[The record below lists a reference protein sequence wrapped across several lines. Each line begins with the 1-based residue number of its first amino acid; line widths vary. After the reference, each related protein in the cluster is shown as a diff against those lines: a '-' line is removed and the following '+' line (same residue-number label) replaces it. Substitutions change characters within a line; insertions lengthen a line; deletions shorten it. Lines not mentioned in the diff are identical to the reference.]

1 MKTKIFIFSNFYKP
15 GFLAGGPI
23 QSVHNLSNLM
33 ANELNIYI
41 YTQNFDFNQKQYP
54 YKITKDQ
61 WIKQENFSNVCYQNQ
76 FKYHFASW
84 IQLFKVKPDVIY
96 LNSLFSIATHTNLIQ
111 AIIYALFYRCKII
124 IAPRGEL
131 EQGALSIKPL
141 KKKLF
146 IAIFRT
152 LNQFKL
158 YFHATTPQEA
168 EDIKQKLAA
177 TKVILAHN
185 VPQKMIENHQKAKEE
200 MNSNFVFV
208 SRISP
213 KKNLLFALQ
222 CFHKLQIIGEIQFS
236 IIGPFEDGI
245 YWKQCET
252 LISKLPKNIS
262 CKILGPLQHN
272 AIIEALKNNHF
283 MFFPTLGENYGHVI
297 YEALSNG
304 LPVLIS
310 NQTPWENNQKNAI
323 FAHSLTD
330 EIKFIETLTKL
341 HALNNNDFSILSQ
354 NAFTF
359 AQKHVDFDKLKTQYK
374 QLFE

>member
-33 ANELNIYI
+33 ANDLNIYI

-61 WIKQENFSNVCYQNQ
+61 WIKQDNFSNVCYQNQ

-168 EDIKQKLAA
+168 EDIKQKLVT

-341 HALNNNDFSILSQ
+341 HALNKNDFSILSQ

>member
-33 ANELNIYI
+33 ANDLNIYI

-168 EDIKQKLAA
+168 EDIKQKLAT

>member
-1 MKTKIFIFSNFYKP
+1 MQTKIFIYSNFYKP

-33 ANELNIYI
+33 ANDLDIHI
-41 YTQNFDFNQKQYP
+41 YTQNFDFNQKQSP
-54 YKITKDQ
+54 YKITKNQ
-61 WIKQENFSNVCYQNQ
+61 WIKQDNFSKVSYQNQ

-84 IQLFKVKPDVIY
+84 IQLFKIKPDVIY

-141 KKKLF
+141 KKKIF
-146 IAIFRT
+146 IAVFKT
-152 LNQFKL
+152 LNQFNL
-158 YFHATTPQEA
+158 FFHATTQQEA
-168 EDIKQKLAA
+168 DDINQKLDT

-185 VPQKMIENHQKAKEE
+185 VPQKMILNHQKTKVE
-200 MNSNFVFV
+200 MQSNFVFV

-222 CFHKLQIIGEIQFS
+222 CFQKLQITGDIQFS

-252 LISKLPKNIS
+252 LISKLPTNIS
-262 CKILGPLQHN
+262 CIILGPLQHN
-272 AIIEALKNNHF
+272 AISEVLKHNHF

-310 NQTPWENNQKNAI
+310 DQTPWENNKKNAI
-323 FAHSLTD
+323 FAHSLTQ

-341 HALNNNDFSILSQ
+341 HTLNNNDFSVLSQ

-359 AQKHVDFDKLKTQYK
+359 AQKHVDFDTLKIQYK